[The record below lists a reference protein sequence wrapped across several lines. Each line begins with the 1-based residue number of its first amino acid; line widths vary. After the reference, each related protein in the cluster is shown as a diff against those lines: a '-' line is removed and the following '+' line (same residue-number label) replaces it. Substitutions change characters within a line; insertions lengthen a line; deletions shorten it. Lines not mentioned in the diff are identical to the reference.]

1 MKIKTLTYIS
11 CFLFSACSIQL
22 YPQYNITKKP
32 KKLYNYSDTSGQKHI
47 FAKEV
52 FKLQETE
59 YLYCYEHKTL
69 HKMEVIPYKK
79 LTGNPIPTA
88 KKGNPEG

>member
-1 MKIKTLTYIS
+1 MKIKPLIYVS

-22 YPQYNITKKP
+22 HSQYIPKKP
-32 KKLYNYSDTSGQKHI
+32 KRLYNYNDITGKRHI
-47 FAKEV
+47 FDKEV
-52 FKLQETE
+52 FKLRETE

>member
-1 MKIKTLTYIS
+1 MKIKPLIYVS
-11 CFLFSACSIQL
+11 CFFFSACSIQL
-22 YPQYNITKKP
+22 HSQYIPKKP
-32 KKLYNYSDTSGQKHI
+32 KILYNYSDLNGNKHI
-47 FAKEV
+47 FDKEV
-52 FKLQETE
+52 FKLRETE

-79 LTGNPIPTA
+79 LTGNPILKA

>member
-1 MKIKTLTYIS
+1 MKIKPLIYVS
-11 CFLFSACSIQL
+11 CFIFSACSIQL
-22 YPQYNITKKP
+22 HSQYIPKKP
-32 KKLYNYSDTSGQKHI
+32 KRLYNYSDITGKKHI
-47 FAKEV
+47 FDKEV
-52 FKLQETE
+52 FKLRETE

-79 LTGNPIPTA
+79 LTGNPILKA

>member
-1 MKIKTLTYIS
+1 MKIKPIIYVS
-11 CFLFSACSIQL
+11 YFFFSACSIQL
-22 YPQYNITKKP
+22 HSQYIPKKP
-32 KKLYNYSDTSGQKHI
+32 KKLYNYSDMSGQKHI